1 MTKKDGFRSPR
12 GMTIFE
18 YQKKKKS
25 SLEPES
31 EAKFWFITCENLVS
45 FSSHVLLI
53 RNLKIKSE
61 SHTNHWQTQESNLD
75 MPKFPPRSFYY
86 MSVTKNS

>member
-1 MTKKDGFRSPR
+1 MTKKDRFGSPR

-18 YQKKKKS
+18 YHKEKKS

-31 EAKFWFITCENLVS
+31 EAKFWLITCKNLVS
-45 FSSHVLLI
+45 FPSHVLLI

-61 SHTNHWQTQESNLD
+61 SHTNH
-75 MPKFPPRSFYY
+75 
-86 MSVTKNS
+86 